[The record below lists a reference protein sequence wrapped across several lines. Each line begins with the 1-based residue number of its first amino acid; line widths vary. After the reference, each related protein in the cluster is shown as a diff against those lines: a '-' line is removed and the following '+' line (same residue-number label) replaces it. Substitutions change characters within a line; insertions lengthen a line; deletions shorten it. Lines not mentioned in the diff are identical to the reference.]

1 MKKKKLLWYLPII
14 LIVVWLIVAG
24 VAGPVFGKINDVVN
38 NNAASFLPVSSQS
51 TKVQNLQS
59 SFVTSNLVPA
69 IVVIKSDKPF
79 NSSQLRDIA
88 AIPPLLTHLT
98 GVAHINKSVVG
109 PIISKNHLAAEI
121 IVQIKAQSATI
132 NTSISQLK
140 SEVRSN
146 LPASLKSYI
155 SGPGGLLSALE
166 NAFSGINGILLYVAV
181 AVVFVI
187 LLLVYRSVLLPFIVL
202 LNSVFAL
209 TVATFIVYLLAK
221 HNVILL
227 NGESQGILSI
237 LVLGASTDYSLLLI
251 SRFKESLMEHKSAR
265 IAMKKALKMAIEP
278 ITASASTVI
287 LALLCLLFSE
297 LSSNKDLGPVGAI
310 GIVMS
315 YLASMT
321 LLSSIL
327 VLIGRKVF
335 WPFIPKYNPKIKQDE
350 HQLMP
355 SKSLWYK
362 IAKFVSN
369 QYRLMWVII
378 LVVLIG
384 LASFIFTFKDN
395 GVTQSQNLLNKSGV
409 ITGQKVIDV
418 NFPAGLGNPI
428 IIDVSS
434 SKIVQDEQL
443 IKQTP
448 GVYSATPL
456 VNHQHQP
463 IIVHGLAQIDVTSF
477 YSPDSAKASNLVKKL
492 RSQLSKVDSQAL
504 VGGETA
510 INLDTNIAAEHDLKL
525 IIPIVLVVIFVILM
539 ILLRSILA
547 PLILILTVILSFAA
561 TMGVSALV
569 FNHLF
574 NFPGADP
581 SIPLF
586 GFIFLV
592 ALGIDYNIF
601 LVSRIREESL
611 KYGTRK
617 GIVRGLRF
625 TGSVITSAGIV
636 LAATFGS
643 LFIIPILF
651 LAQIAF
657 IVAFGVV
664 LDTIIVRSLL
674 VPSIAYDLDNRV
686 WWPSRA
692 FKK

>member
-109 PIISKNHLAAEI
+109 PIISKSHLAAEI

-237 LVLGASTDYSLLLI
+237 LVLGASTDYSLLLV
-251 SRFKESLMEHKSAR
+251 SRFKENLMEHKSAR

>member
-1 MKKKKLLWYLPII
+1 
-14 LIVVWLIVAG
+14 
-24 VAGPVFGKINDVVN
+24 
-38 NNAASFLPVSSQS
+38 
-51 TKVQNLQS
+51 
-59 SFVTSNLVPA
+59 
-69 IVVIKSDKPF
+69 
-79 NSSQLRDIA
+79 
-88 AIPPLLTHLT
+88 
-98 GVAHINKSVVG
+98 
-109 PIISKNHLAAEI
+109 
-121 IVQIKAQSATI
+121 
-132 NTSISQLK
+132 
-140 SEVRSN
+140 
-146 LPASLKSYI
+146 
-155 SGPGGLLSALE
+155 
-166 NAFSGINGILLYVAV
+166 
-181 AVVFVI
+181 
-187 LLLVYRSVLLPFIVL
+187 
-202 LNSVFAL
+202 
-209 TVATFIVYLLAK
+209 
-221 HNVILL
+221 
-227 NGESQGILSI
+227 
-237 LVLGASTDYSLLLI
+237 
-251 SRFKESLMEHKSAR
+251 
-265 IAMKKALKMAIEP
+265 
-278 ITASASTVI
+278 
-287 LALLCLLFSE
+287 
-297 LSSNKDLGPVGAI
+297 
-310 GIVMS
+310 MS